1 MTEKQIKNK
10 IDKFNKKLTKQIE
23 KFVDNVEKTSIEF
36 KDLFPTM
43 SEEELKGKIIL
54 FKQILEKCLLSFETD
69 YDEIVSGVIDSKGE
83 LKTESSV
90 QKVSES
96 EEKSDKSV
104 KSGETVQV
112 EKSKTLEAP
121 RKIEIINIK

>member
-23 KFVDNVEKTSIEF
+23 KFVDNVEKTSMEF

-69 YDEIVSGVIDSKGE
+69 YDEIVSGVIDSKSA
-83 LKTESSV
+83 LKNESSV

-96 EEKSDKSV
+96 EQSSQSVQSTQSEKS
-104 KSGETVQV
+104 ETQ
-112 EKSKTLEAP
+112 ETKP

>member
-1 MTEKQIKNK
+1 MNTLEMSTYSEP
-10 IDKFNKKLTKQIE
+10 DFSLMSEFIE
-23 KFVDNVEKTSIEF
+23 
-36 KDLFPTM
+36 PTM

-69 YDEIVSGVIDSKGE
+69 YDEIVSGVIDSKGT

-96 EEKSDKSV
+96 EQSSQSVQSTQSEKS
-104 KSGETVQV
+104 ETQ
-112 EKSKTLEAP
+112 ETKP